1 MSNQEEKKEEPQME
15 LDNEVLA
22 YLSVRKDELIQSH
35 SEYIEIHPEIREV
48 MNDFIS
54 SVLLHKPDNVFVYAK
69 EYFHP
74 FNPTPMQSK
83 PLIVVGPSGV
93 GKKTLIQAVI
103 DKYGDLF

>member
-1 MSNQEEKKEEPQME
+1 ME

-54 SVLLHKPDNVFVYAK
+54 SVLLHKPVSSTAYPKNFASYAFLFAKFV
-69 EYFHP
+69 
-74 FNPTPMQSK
+74 
-83 PLIVVGPSGV
+83 
-93 GKKTLIQAVI
+93 
-103 DKYGDLF
+103 